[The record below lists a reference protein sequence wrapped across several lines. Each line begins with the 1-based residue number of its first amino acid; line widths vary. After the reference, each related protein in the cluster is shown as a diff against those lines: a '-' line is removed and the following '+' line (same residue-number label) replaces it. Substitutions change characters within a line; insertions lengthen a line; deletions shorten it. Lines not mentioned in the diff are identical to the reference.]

1 MNGYRFVITLV
12 LVALVAAGFII
23 LGIPDF
29 G

>member
-1 MNGYRFVITLV
+1 MNGYRFVIALV
-12 LVALVAAGFII
+12 LIALVAAGFII